1 MTAYLLTSTK
11 WRHST
16 NGHVA
21 WQSQS
26 DSLKIFCCSN
36 WT

>member
-16 NGHVA
+16 GGHVG
-21 WQSQS
+21 
-26 DSLKIFCCSN
+26 DGLKIFCCSN

>member
-11 WRHST
+11 WRKKWRHST
-16 NGHVA
+16 GG
-21 WQSQS
+21 
-26 DSLKIFCCSN
+26 LRIFCCSN